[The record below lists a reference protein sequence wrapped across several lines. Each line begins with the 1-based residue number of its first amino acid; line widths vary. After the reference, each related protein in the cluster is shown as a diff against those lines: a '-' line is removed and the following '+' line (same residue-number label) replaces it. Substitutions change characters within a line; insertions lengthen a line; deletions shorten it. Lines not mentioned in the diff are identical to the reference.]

1 VAPDQRGDGS
11 MARDIQEGSGEAGAV
26 ATTFPSKYLPPVTYR
41 DMPEALPLR
50 KVIGPGVIA
59 AGIGLASGEFILWPY
74 ITSQVGLVFLWAA
87 VVGVVTQF
95 FINMEIE
102 RYTLATGET
111 ALTGF
116 SRYWR
121 HWGLVFAVMT
131 FLANAWP
138 GWITSSATLVTYIFD
153 GGNVKLLSILGL
165 AAIAIALTLT
175 PVVYTVVE
183 RVEFFKVG
191 IILFF
196 IVVAIATAITADAWG
211 ALPDAV
217 TGFGRLPEGLPVALV
232 LPALAFAGA
241 GGGQNLVQSNWMRDK
256 GYGMGVHIPHLASPV
271 TGAPEAV
278 PGTGYAFRETEEN
291 LRRWRGWWKV
301 SNTEQL
307 VSFVAITI
315 ITITLLSLL
324 AYSTVL
330 GAEGENNIAFLQA
343 EGEALNQRVGSW
355 FGYLFWIIGA
365 TSLFAA
371 ALGIVDYTCRLVAD
385 VLKCS
390 YLRENERWSESR
402 IYFALVWLSVVWSTV
417 ILLTITSQPLILL
430 IISAS
435 IGGFMMFIYSGL
447 LILVNR
453 RSLSPAIRITGF
465 RTATMVWSVLLF
477 GVASVIA
484 IYGQWD
490 NIKGLLGLG

>member
-1 VAPDQRGDGS
+1 
-11 MARDIQEGSGEAGAV
+11 MAREIQEGPGEAGSV
-26 ATTFPSKYLPPVTYR
+26 ATTFPTKHLPPVTYR
-41 DMPEALPLR
+41 DLPEPLSLR
-50 KVIGPGVIA
+50 RVLGPGVIA

-74 ITSQVGLVFLWAA
+74 ITSQVGMVFLWAA
-87 VVGVVTQF
+87 ILGVVTQF

-121 HWGLVFAVMT
+121 HWGLVFALMT

-153 GGNVKLLSILGL
+153 GGSVKLLAILGL
-165 AAIAIALTLT
+165 AAIAIALTLA
-175 PVVYTVVE
+175 PVVYTIVE
-183 RVEFFKVG
+183 RIEFFKVG

-196 IVVAIATAITADAWG
+196 IVVAIVAAITAEAWG

-217 TGFGRLPEGLPVALV
+217 TGFGRLPKGLPVALL

-241 GGGQNLVQSNWMRDK
+241 GGGQNLVQSNWIRDK
-256 GYGMGVHIPHLASPV
+256 RYGMGIHIPRLASPV
-271 TGAPEAV
+271 TGEPEAA
-278 PGTGYAFRETEEN
+278 PGTGYTFRDTDEN

-301 SNTEQL
+301 SNQEQL

-315 ITITLLSLL
+315 ITITLMSLL

-330 GAEGENNIAFLQA
+330 GAKAENDISFLQA

-385 VLKCS
+385 VLKVS
-390 YLRENERWSESR
+390 YLRDNERWSESR
-402 IYFALVWLSVVWSTV
+402 IYFVLVWLIVLWGAI
-417 ILLTITSQPLILL
+417 ILLAIQSQPLILL

-447 LILVNR
+447 LILINR
-453 RSLSPAIRITGF
+453 RSLPEPVRITGF

-477 GVASVIA
+477 GVFSVIA
-484 IYGQWD
+484 IQGQWD
-490 NIKGLLGLG
+490 NIKELLGMG

>member
-1 VAPDQRGDGS
+1 
-11 MARDIQEGSGEAGAV
+11 M
-26 ATTFPSKYLPPVTYR
+26 
-41 DMPEALPLR
+41 
-50 KVIGPGVIA
+50 IA

-87 VVGVVTQF
+87 VIGVVTQF

-121 HWGLVFAVMT
+121 HWGLFFAVLT

-138 GWITSSATLVTYIFD
+138 GWITSSATLVTFIFG
-153 GGNVKLLSILGL
+153 GGNVKLLAILGL
-165 AAIAIALTLT
+165 ASIAIALTMA

-196 IVVAIATAITADAWG
+196 LVVAIATAITADAWSS
-211 ALPDAV
+211 LPDAV
-217 TGFGRLPEGLPVALV
+217 TGFGRLPEGLPLALV

-256 GYGMGVHIPHLASPV
+256 GYGMGVHVPRLASPV
-271 TGAPEAV
+271 TGAPEAA
-278 PGTGYAFRETEEN
+278 PGTGYTFREDERN
-291 LRRWRGWWKV
+291 LARWKGWWDGGQQGAAG
-301 SNTEQL
+301 QL
-307 VSFVAITI
+307 RGHHHRHHRADVAAG
-315 ITITLLSLL
+315 L
-324 AYSTVL
+324 STVF
-330 GAEGENNIAFLQA
+330 GIEGENNITFLEA
-343 EGEALNQRVGSW
+343 EGNALMERVGTW

-385 VLKCS
+385 VLKVS
-390 YLRENERWSESR
+390 YLRDNETWSESR
-402 IYFALVWLSVVWSTV
+402 IYFTLVWLLVVWSAI
-417 ILLTITSQPLILL
+417 ILLTIQSQPLILL

-447 LILVNR
+447 LILINK
-453 RSLSPAIRITGF
+453 RSLPPSVRISRF

-477 GVASVIA
+477 GTASVIA
-484 IYGQWD
+484 ITDQWD
-490 NIKGLLGLG
+490 NIKELFGL

>member
-1 VAPDQRGDGS
+1 
-11 MARDIQEGSGEAGAV
+11 
-26 ATTFPSKYLPPVTYR
+26 
-41 DMPEALPLR
+41 MPESLPLR
-50 KVIGPGVIA
+50 KVLGPGVIA

-87 VVGVVTQF
+87 VLGVVTQF

-121 HWGLVFAVMT
+121 HWGLFFAVLT

-138 GWITSSATLVTYIFD
+138 GWITSSATMVTFIFG
-153 GGNVKLLSILGL
+153 GGNVKLLAVLGL
-165 AAIAIALTLT
+165 API
-175 PVVYTVVE
+175 
-183 RVEFFKVG
+183 
-191 IILFF
+191 
-196 IVVAIATAITADAWG
+196 AIATAVTAEAW
-211 ALPDAV
+211 AHLPDAV
-217 TGFGRLPEGLPVALV
+217 THFGRIPAGLPLALV

-241 GGGQNLVQSNWMRDK
+241 GGGPEPGPEQLDARQGLRH
-256 GYGMGVHIPHLASPV
+256 GRPRPPPGLA
-271 TGAPEAV
+271 GHRRARGR
-278 PGTGYAFRETEEN
+278 PGTGYTFPETEGN
-291 LRRWRGWWKV
+291 LARWKGWWDVANK
-301 SNTEQL
+301 EQL

-315 ITITLLSLL
+315 VTITLMSLL

-330 GAEGENNIAFLQA
+330 GIQAENNITFLEA
-343 EGEALNQRVGSW
+343 EGNAPMDRVGDW

-385 VLKCS
+385 VLKVS
-390 YLRENERWSESR
+390 YLRDNETWSESR
-402 IYFALVWLSVVWSTV
+402 IYFALVWLLVIWSAI
-417 ILLTITSQPLILL
+417 ILLTIQSQPLILL

-447 LILVNR
+447 LILVNK
-453 RSLSPAIRITGF
+453 RSLPPAVRITGF

-477 GVASVIA
+477 GFASVIA
-484 IYGQWD
+484 ISDQWD
-490 NIKGLLGLG
+490 NIKELFGG

>member
-1 VAPDQRGDGS
+1 MAGEINGGPGETPDG
-11 MARDIQEGSGEAGAV
+11 GAV
-26 ATTFPSKYLPPVTYR
+26 ATTFPTKNLPPVTYR
-41 DMPEALPLR
+41 DMPEPLPLR
-50 KVIGPGVIA
+50 KVLGPGVIA

-74 ITSQVGLVFLWAA
+74 ITSQVGMVFLWAA
-87 VVGVVTQF
+87 VLGVVTQF

-121 HWGLVFAVMT
+121 HWGLFFAVLT

-138 GWITSSATLVTYIFD
+138 GWITSSATMVTFIFG
-153 GGNVKLLSILGL
+153 GGNVKLLAVLGL
-165 AAIAIALTLT
+165 ASIAIALTMA
-175 PVVYTVVE
+175 PVVYTLVE
-183 RVEFFKVG
+183 RIEFFKVG

-196 IVVAIATAITADAWG
+196 ILVAIATAITADAWA

-217 TGFGRLPEGLPVALV
+217 TGFGRIPEGLPLALV

-256 GYGMGVHIPHLASPV
+256 GYGMGVHVPHLASPV
-271 TGAPEAV
+271 TGEPEAA
-278 PGTGYAFRETEEN
+278 PGTGYTFREDEGN
-291 LRRWRGWWKV
+291 LARWKGRWEVANK
-301 SNTEQL
+301 EQL

-315 ITITLLSLL
+315 LTIALMSLL

-330 GAEGENNIAFLQA
+330 GAKGENNISFLET
-343 EGEALNQRVGSW
+343 EGNVLMDKVGSW
-355 FGYLFWIIGA
+355 FGYLFWIVGA

-385 VLKCS
+385 VLKVS
-390 YLRENERWSESR
+390 YLRDNQTWSESR
-402 IYFALVWLSVVWSTV
+402 IYFALVWLLCLWSVI
-417 ILLTITSQPLILL
+417 ILLTIQSQPLILL

-435 IGGFMMFIYSGL
+435 IGGFMMFVYSGL
-447 LILVNR
+447 LILINR
-453 RSLSPAIRITGF
+453 RSLPPAVRITRF
-465 RTATMVWSVLLF
+465 RTATMIWSVLLF
-477 GVASVIA
+477 GFAS
-484 IYGQWD
+484 
-490 NIKGLLGLG
+490 

>member
-1 VAPDQRGDGS
+1 VVGG
-11 MARDIQEGSGEAGAV
+11 MARDIQGGPGEAPEAGAV
-26 ATTFPSKYLPPVTYR
+26 ATTFPSRHLPPVTYK
-41 DMPEALPLR
+41 DMPEPLSLR
-50 KVIGPGVIA
+50 KVLGPGVIA

-87 VVGVVTQF
+87 VLGVVTQF

-121 HWGLVFAVMT
+121 HWGLVFALLT

-138 GWITSSATLVTYIFD
+138 GWITSSATLVTFIFD
-153 GGNVKLLSILGL
+153 GGNVKLLAILGL
-165 AAIAIALTLT
+165 ASIAIALTMA
-175 PVVYTVVE
+175 PVVYTMVE

-196 IVVAIATAITADAWG
+196 IVVAIATAITAEAWG

-217 TGFGRLPEGLPVALV
+217 TGFGQIPEGLELALV

-256 GYGMGVHIPHLASPV
+256 GYGMGVHIPRLASPV
-271 TGAPEAV
+271 TGEPEAA
-278 PGTGYAFRETEEN
+278 PGTGYTFREDEQN
-291 LRRWRGWWKV
+291 LGRWRGWWQVANK
-301 SNTEQL
+301 EQL

-315 ITITLLSLL
+315 VTIALMSML

-330 GAEGENNIAFLQA
+330 GIEGENNISFLQA
-343 EGEALNQRVGSW
+343 EGDALKDRVGSW

-385 VLKCS
+385 VLKVS
-390 YLRENERWSESR
+390 YLRDNETWSESR
-402 IYFALVWLSVVWSTV
+402 IYFLLVWLLVVWSAI
-417 ILLTITSQPLILL
+417 ILLTIQSQPLILL

-447 LILVNR
+447 LILINK
-453 RSLSPAIRITGF
+453 RSLPTAVKIGGF
-465 RTATMVWSVLLF
+465 RTATMIWSVLLF
-477 GVASVIA
+477 GTASVIA
-484 IYGQWD
+484 IQDQWD
-490 NIKGLLGLG
+490 NIKELFGL

>member
-1 VAPDQRGDGS
+1 MAREIQDGYGEAPD
-11 MARDIQEGSGEAGAV
+11 AGGV
-26 ATTFPSKYLPPVTYR
+26 ATTFPSKHLPPVTYK
-41 DMPEALPLR
+41 DMPPALSLR
-50 KVIGPGVIA
+50 KVLGPGVIA

-116 SRYWR
+116 SRYWK
-121 HWGLVFAVMT
+121 HWGLFFAVLT

-138 GWITSSATLVTYIFD
+138 GWITSSATLVTFIFG
-153 GGNVKLLSILGL
+153 GGNVKLLAILGL
-165 AAIAIALTLT
+165 ASIAIALTLA

-191 IILFF
+191 LVILFM
-196 IVVAIATAITADAWG
+196 VVAIVAAVTADAW
-211 ALPDAV
+211 ASLPDAV
-217 TGFGRLPEGLPVALV
+217 TGFGRLPEGLPLALV

-256 GYGMGVHIPHLASPV
+256 GYGMGVHVPHLASPV
-271 TGAPEAV
+271 TGAPEAA
-278 PGTGYAFRETEEN
+278 PGTGYTFREDEGN
-291 LRRWRGWWKV
+291 LARWKGWWDVANK
-301 SNTEQL
+301 EQL

-315 ITITLLSLL
+315 VTIVLMSLL
-324 AYSTVL
+324 AYSTVF
-330 GAEGENNIAFLQA
+330 GIDGENNITFLEA
-343 EGEALNQRVGSW
+343 EGNVLMEQVGSW

-385 VLKCS
+385 VLKVS
-390 YLRENERWSESR
+390 YLRDNETWSESR
-402 IYFALVWLSVVWSTV
+402 IYFLLVWLLVVWSAI
-417 ILLTITSQPLILL
+417 ILLTIQSQPLILL

-447 LILVNR
+447 LILTNK
-453 RSLSPAIRITGF
+453 RSLPPAVGITGF

-477 GVASVIA
+477 GTASVIA
-484 IYGQWD
+484 ITDQWD
-490 NIKGLLGLG
+490 NIKELFGL

>member
-1 VAPDQRGDGS
+1 
-11 MARDIQEGSGEAGAV
+11 MAQSDDAGISRTTSTAV
-26 ATTFPSKYLPPVTYR
+26 ADVFPTHNVGKPEVR
-41 DMPEALPLR
+41 EMPAEPKQYWRL
-50 KVIGPGVIA
+50 IGPGIIA
-59 AGIGLASGEFILWPY
+59 AGVGLASGEFILYPY
-74 ITSQVGLVFLWAA
+74 IASQVGLVFVWAA
-87 VVGVVTQF
+87 LVGLVTQF

-121 HWGLVFAVMT
+121 HWGLFFAVLT

-138 GWITSSATLVTYIFD
+138 GWITSSATMVTFIFG
-153 GGNVKLLSILGL
+153 GGNVKLLAVLGL
-165 AAIAIALTLT
+165 ASIAIALTMA
-175 PVVYTVVE
+175 PVVYTLVE
-183 RVEFFKVG
+183 RIEFFKVG

-196 IVVAIATAITADAWG
+196 IVVAIATAITAEAWG

-217 TGFGRLPEGLPVALV
+217 TNFGRLPEGLPLALV

-256 GYGMGVHIPHLASPV
+256 GYGMGVHVPHLASPV
-271 TGAPEAV
+271 TGAPEA
-278 PGTGYAFRETEEN
+278 PGTGYTFREDETN
-291 LRRWRGWWKV
+291 LSRWKGWWDVANK
-301 SNTEQL
+301 EQL

-315 ITITLLSLL
+315 VTIALMSLL

-330 GAEGENNIAFLQA
+330 GIQAENNITFLEA
-343 EGEALNQRVGSW
+343 EGNALMDRVGDW

-371 ALGIVDYTCRLVAD
+371 ALGIVDYTRRLVAD
-385 VLKCS
+385 VLKVS
-390 YLRENERWSESR
+390 YLRDNETWSESR
-402 IYFALVWLSVVWSTV
+402 IYFALVWLLVIWSAI
-417 ILLTITSQPLILL
+417 ILLTIQSQPLILL

-447 LILVNR
+447 LILVNK
-453 RSLSPAIRITGF
+453 RSLPPSVRIGGF

-477 GVASVIA
+477 GFASVIA
-484 IYGQWD
+484 ISDQWD
-490 NIKGLLGLG
+490 NIKELFGG

>member
-1 VAPDQRGDGS
+1 
-11 MARDIQEGSGEAGAV
+11 MAREIREEPGEGPDAGAV
-26 ATTFPSKYLPPVTYR
+26 ATTFPSRYLPPVTYR
-41 DMPEALPLR
+41 EMPEPLSLR
-50 KVIGPGVIA
+50 KVLGPGVIA

-87 VVGVVTQF
+87 VIGVVTQF

-121 HWGLVFAVMT
+121 HWGLVFAALT

-138 GWITSSATLVTYIFD
+138 GWITSSATLVTFIFD
-153 GGNVKLLSILGL
+153 GGSVKLLAILGL
-165 AAIAIALTLT
+165 AAIAIALTMA
-175 PVVYTVVE
+175 PVVYTMVE
-183 RVEFFKVG
+183 RIEFFKVG

-196 IVVAIATAITADAWG
+196 IVVAIATAITAEAWA

-217 TGFGRLPEGLPVALV
+217 TNFGRIPEGLDLALL

-271 TGAPEAV
+271 TGQPEAA
-278 PGTGYAFRETEEN
+278 PGTGYAFREDERN
-291 LRRWRGWWKV
+291 LARWKGWWEVANK
-301 SNTEQL
+301 EQL

-315 ITITLLSLL
+315 VTIALMSLL
-324 AYSTVL
+324 AYSTVF
-330 GAEGENNIAFLQA
+330 GIDGENNISFLEA
-343 EGEALNQRVGSW
+343 EGNALIDRVGSW
-355 FGYLFWIIGA
+355 FGYLFWVIGA

-371 ALGIVDYTCRLVAD
+371 ALGIVDYTCRMLAD
-385 VLKCS
+385 VLKVS
-390 YLRENERWSESR
+390 YLRDNDTWSESR
-402 IYFALVWLSVVWSTV
+402 IYFVAVWLLCLWSVV
-417 ILLTITSQPLILL
+417 ILLAIQSQPLILL

-453 RSLSPAIRITGF
+453 RSLPPSVRITGF
-465 RTATMVWSVLLF
+465 RTGTMIWSVLLF
-477 GVASVIA
+477 GTASVVA
-484 IYGQWD
+484 VTDQWD
-490 NIKGLLGLG
+490 NIKELFGL

>member
-1 VAPDQRGDGS
+1 
-11 MARDIQEGSGEAGAV
+11 MAREIQEGPGGTGAV

-41 DMPEALPLR
+41 EMPEPLPLR
-50 KVIGPGVIA
+50 KVLGPGVIA

-74 ITSQVGLVFLWAA
+74 ITSQVGMVFLWAA
-87 VVGVVTQF
+87 IIGVVTQF

-153 GGNVKLLSILGL
+153 GGNVKLLAILGL

-175 PVVYTVVE
+175 PVVYTIVE

-196 IVVAIATAITADAWG
+196 IVVAIVAAITAEAWG

-217 TGFGRLPEGLPVALV
+217 TGFGRLPEGLAVALL

-271 TGAPEAV
+271 TGEPEAV
-278 PGTGYAFRETEEN
+278 PGTGYAFPETEEN

-315 ITITLLSLL
+315 ITITLMSLL

-330 GAEGENNIAFLQA
+330 GIKAENDISFLQA
-343 EGEALNQRVGSW
+343 EGQALNQRVGTW

-385 VLKCS
+385 VLKVC
-390 YLRENERWSESR
+390 YLRDNERWSESR
-402 IYFALVWLSVVWSTV
+402 IYFALVWLIALWGAI
-417 ILLTITSQPLILL
+417 ILLAIQSQPLILL

-447 LILVNR
+447 LILANR
-453 RSLSPAIRITGF
+453 RSLPPAIRITGF

-477 GVASVIA
+477 GVFSVIA
-484 IYGQWD
+484 IQGQWD
-490 NIKGLLGLG
+490 NIKDLLGLG

>member
-1 VAPDQRGDGS
+1 
-11 MARDIQEGSGEAGAV
+11 MAREIHDGPGEVPETGAT
-26 ATTFPSKYLPPVTYR
+26 ATTFPTRHLPPVTYR
-41 DMPEALPLR
+41 DMPEPLPLR
-50 KVIGPGVIA
+50 KVLGPGVIA

-121 HWGLVFAVMT
+121 HWGLFFAVLT

-138 GWITSSATLVTYIFD
+138 GWITSSATMVTFIFG
-153 GGNVKLLSILGL
+153 GGNVKLLAILGL
-165 AAIAIALTLT
+165 ASIAIALTMA
-175 PVVYTVVE
+175 PVVYTLVE
-183 RVEFFKVG
+183 RIEFFKVG

-196 IVVAIATAITADAWG
+196 IVVAIATAITAEAWG

-217 TGFGRLPEGLPVALV
+217 TNFGRLPEGLPLALV

-256 GYGMGVHIPHLASPV
+256 GYGMGVHVPYLASPV
-271 TGAPEAV
+271 TGEPEAA
-278 PGTGYAFRETEEN
+278 PGTGYTFREDERN
-291 LRRWRGWWKV
+291 LARWKGWWDVANK
-301 SNTEQL
+301 EQL

-315 ITITLLSLL
+315 VTIVLMSLL

-330 GAEGENNIAFLQA
+330 GAQAENNITFLQA
-343 EGEALNQRVGSW
+343 EGEALMDRVGSW
-355 FGYLFWIIGA
+355 FGYLFWVIGA

-385 VLKCS
+385 VLKVS
-390 YLRENERWSESR
+390 YLRDNETWSESR
-402 IYFALVWLSVVWSTV
+402 IYFTLVWLLVVWSAI
-417 ILLTITSQPLILL
+417 ILLAIQSQPLILL

-447 LILVNR
+447 LILING
-453 RSLSPAIRITGF
+453 RSLPPAVRITRF
-465 RTATMVWSVLLF
+465 RTATMIWSVLLF
-477 GVASVIA
+477 GTASVIA
-484 IYGQWD
+484 ISDQWD
-490 NIKGLLGLG
+490 NIKELFGL

>member
-1 VAPDQRGDGS
+1 
-11 MARDIQEGSGEAGAV
+11 MAREIRREPGDASDAGAV

-41 DMPEALPLR
+41 DMPDSLPLR
-50 KVIGPGVIA
+50 KVLGPGVIA

-87 VVGVVTQF
+87 VIGVVTQF

-121 HWGLVFAVMT
+121 HWGLFFAVLT

-138 GWITSSATLVTYIFD
+138 GWVTSSATLVTFIFG
-153 GGNVKLLSILGL
+153 GGNVKLLAILGL
-165 AAIAIALTLT
+165 AAIAIALTLA

-191 IILFF
+191 LVIVFL
-196 IVVAIATAITADAWG
+196 VVAIAAAITADAWSS
-211 ALPDAV
+211 LPDGV
-217 TGFGRLPEGLPVALV
+217 TGFGQILEGLTLALV

-256 GYGMGVHIPHLASPV
+256 GYGMGVHIPRLASPV
-271 TGAPEAV
+271 TGAPEAA
-278 PGTGYAFRETEEN
+278 PGTGFAFRETDEN
-291 LRRWRGWWKV
+291 LGRWQRWWKV
-301 SNTEQL
+301 ANQEQL

-315 ITITLLSLL
+315 VTIVLMSLL
-324 AYSTVL
+324 AYSTVF
-330 GAEGENNIAFLQA
+330 GAEAENNITFLEA
-343 EGEALNQRVGSW
+343 EGEALNQRVGTW

-385 VLKCS
+385 VLKVG
-390 YLRENERWSESR
+390 YLRDNERWSESR
-402 IYFALVWLSVVWSTV
+402 IYFALVWLLVIWSAI
-417 ILLTITSQPLILL
+417 ILLTIQSQPLILL

-435 IGGFMMFIYSGL
+435 IGGFMMFVYSGL
-447 LILVNR
+447 LILINK
-453 RSLSPAIRITGF
+453 RSLPPAVRIGGF

-477 GVASVIA
+477 GFASVIA
-484 IYGQWD
+484 VQAQWS
-490 NIKGLLGLG
+490 NIKDLLGF

>member
-1 VAPDQRGDGS
+1 

-26 ATTFPSKYLPPVTYR
+26 ATTFPSKHLPPVTYR
-41 DMPEALPLR
+41 DMPEPLSLR
-50 KVIGPGVIA
+50 RVLGPGVIA

-74 ITSQVGLVFLWAA
+74 ITSQVGMVFLWAA

-153 GGNVKLLSILGL
+153 GGNVKLLAILGL

-217 TGFGRLPEGLPVALV
+217 TGFGRLPAGLPVALV

-256 GYGMGVHIPHLASPV
+256 GYGMGVHIPHLASPI
-271 TGAPEAV
+271 TGEPEAM
-278 PGTGYAFRETEEN
+278 PGTGYAFPETEDN
-291 LRRWRGWWKV
+291 MRRWRGWWKV

-315 ITITLLSLL
+315 ITITLMSLL

-330 GAEGENNIAFLQA
+330 GAKAENNISFLQA

-390 YLRENERWSESR
+390 YLRDSQRWSESR
-402 IYFALVWLSVVWSTV
+402 IYFTLVWLSVVWSAI

-447 LILVNR
+447 LILINR
-453 RSLSPAIRITGF
+453 RSLSPTIRITGF

-477 GVASVIA
+477 GAASVIA

-490 NIKGLLGLG
+490 NIKDLLGLG

>member
-1 VAPDQRGDGS
+1 
-11 MARDIQEGSGEAGAV
+11 MARDIHGGPGEGPETGAT
-26 ATTFPSKYLPPVTYR
+26 ATTFPTKHLPPVTYR
-41 DMPEALPLR
+41 DMPEPLSLR
-50 KVIGPGVIA
+50 KVLGPGVIA

-87 VVGVVTQF
+87 VLGVVTQF

-121 HWGLVFAVMT
+121 HWGLFFAVLT

-138 GWITSSATLVTYIFD
+138 GWITSSATMVTFIFG
-153 GGNVKLLSILGL
+153 GGNVKLLAVLGL
-165 AAIAIALTLT
+165 ASIAIALTLA
-175 PVVYTVVE
+175 PVVYTMVE
-183 RVEFFKVG
+183 RIEFFKVG

-196 IVVAIATAITADAWG
+196 IVVAIATAVTAEAW
-211 ALPDAV
+211 AHLPDAV
-217 TGFGRLPEGLPVALV
+217 THFGRIPAGLPLALV

-256 GYGMGVHIPHLASPV
+256 GYGMGVHVPHLASPV
-271 TGAPEAV
+271 TGEPEAA
-278 PGTGYAFRETEEN
+278 PGTGYTFPETESN
-291 LRRWRGWWKV
+291 LARWKGWWDVANK
-301 SNTEQL
+301 EQL

-315 ITITLLSLL
+315 VTITLMSLL

-330 GAEGENNIAFLQA
+330 GIQAENNITFLEA
-343 EGEALNQRVGSW
+343 EGNALMDRVGDW

-385 VLKCS
+385 VLKVS
-390 YLRENERWSESR
+390 YLRDNETWSESR
-402 IYFALVWLSVVWSTV
+402 IYFALVWLLVVWSAI
-417 ILLTITSQPLILL
+417 ILLTIQSQPLILL

-447 LILVNR
+447 LILVNK
-453 RSLSPAIRITGF
+453 RSLPPSVRIGGF

-477 GVASVIA
+477 GFASVIA
-484 IYGQWD
+484 ISDQWD
-490 NIKGLLGLG
+490 NIKELFGG

>member
-1 VAPDQRGDGS
+1 VTQR
-11 MARDIQEGSGEAGAV
+11 
-26 ATTFPSKYLPPVTYR
+26 P
-41 DMPEALPLR
+41 
-50 KVIGPGVIA
+50 
-59 AGIGLASGEFILWPY
+59 
-74 ITSQVGLVFLWAA
+74 
-87 VVGVVTQF
+87 QF

-121 HWGLVFAVMT
+121 HWGLFFAVLT

-138 GWITSSATLVTYIFD
+138 GWITSSATMVTFFFD
-153 GGNVKLLSILGL
+153 GGGNVKLLAILGL
-165 AAIAIALTLT
+165 ASIAIALTLT

-191 IILFF
+191 LVILFM
-196 IVVAIATAITADAWG
+196 VVAIVAAVTGDAW
-211 ALPDAV
+211 ASLPDAV
-217 TGFGRLPEGLPVALV
+217 TGFGRIPEGLTLALV

-256 GYGMGVHIPHLASPV
+256 GYGMGVHIPRLASPV
-271 TGAPEAV
+271 TGEPEAA
-278 PGTGYAFRETEEN
+278 PGTGYTFRETEDN
-291 LRRWRGWWKV
+291 LARWRGWWQVANK
-301 SNTEQL
+301 EQL

-315 ITITLLSLL
+315 VTIVIMSLL
-324 AYSTVL
+324 AYSTVF
-330 GAEGENNIAFLQA
+330 GAEAENNITFLQA
-343 EGEALNQRVGSW
+343 EGDALMDTVGTW

-385 VLKCS
+385 VLKVS
-390 YLRENERWSESR
+390 YLRDNETWSESR
-402 IYFALVWLSVVWSTV
+402 IYFLLVWVLVVWSAI
-417 ILLTITSQPLILL
+417 ILLTIQSQPLILL

-447 LILVNR
+447 LILTNK
-453 RSLSPAIRITGF
+453 RSLPPAVRITGF

-477 GVASVIA
+477 GFASVIA
-484 IYGQWD
+484 IQAQWD
-490 NIKGLLGLG
+490 NIKELFGL

>member
-1 VAPDQRGDGS
+1 MGS

-26 ATTFPSKYLPPVTYR
+26 ATTFPSKNLPPVTYR
-41 DMPEALPLR
+41 DMPEPLPLR
-50 KVIGPGVIA
+50 KVLGPGVIA

-87 VVGVVTQF
+87 IIGVVTQF

-121 HWGLVFAVMT
+121 HWGLVFALMT

-153 GGNVKLLSILGL
+153 GGSVKLLAILGL
-165 AAIAIALTLT
+165 LSIALALTLT
-175 PVVYTVVE
+175 PVVYTAVE

-196 IVVAIATAITADAWG
+196 LVVAIAAAITADAW
-211 ALPDAV
+211 ANLPDAV
-217 TGFGRLPEGLPVALV
+217 TGFGRLPEGLAVALV

-256 GYGMGVHIPHLASPV
+256 GYGMGVHIPRLASPI
-271 TGAPEAV
+271 TGEPEAA
-278 PGTGYAFRETEEN
+278 PSTGYAFRETDEN
-291 LRRWRGWWKV
+291 LRRWQGWWRV
-301 SNTEQL
+301 SNKEQL

-315 ITITLLSLL
+315 ATIVLMSLL

-330 GAEGENNIAFLQA
+330 GAEAENNISFLQA
-343 EGEALNQRVGSW
+343 EGDALKDRVGGW

-385 VLKCS
+385 VLKVS
-390 YLRENERWSESR
+390 YLADNDRWSESR
-402 IYFALVWLSVVWSTV
+402 IYFALVWLSVVWSAI

-447 LILVNR
+447 LILINK
-453 RSLSPAIRITGF
+453 RSLSPAIQITGF

-477 GVASVIA
+477 GAASVIA
-484 IYGQWD
+484 LQGQWD
-490 NIKGLLGLG
+490 NIKDLLGLG

>member
-1 VAPDQRGDGS
+1 
-11 MARDIQEGSGEAGAV
+11 
-26 ATTFPSKYLPPVTYR
+26 
-41 DMPEALPLR
+41 MPEPLPLR
-50 KVIGPGVIA
+50 KVLGPGVIA

-87 VVGVVTQF
+87 VLGVVTQF

-121 HWGLVFAVMT
+121 HWGLFFAVLT

-138 GWITSSATLVTYIFD
+138 GWITSSATMVTFIFG
-153 GGNVKLLSILGL
+153 GGNVKLLAVLGL
-165 AAIAIALTLT
+165 ASIAIALTMA
-175 PVVYTVVE
+175 PVVYTMVE
-183 RVEFFKVG
+183 RIEFFKVG

-196 IVVAIATAITADAWG
+196 IVVAIATAITAEAWG

-217 TGFGRLPEGLPVALV
+217 THFGRLPEGLPLALV

-241 GGGQNLVQSNWMRDK
+241 GGR
-256 GYGMGVHIPHLASPV
+256 
-271 TGAPEAV
+271 PE
-278 PGTGYAFRETEEN
+278 PGP
-291 LRRWRGWWKV
+291 
-301 SNTEQL
+301 EQL
-307 VSFVAITI
+307 DARQG
-315 ITITLLSLL
+315 LRDGRPRPPPGLAGHRRAGGMSLL

-330 GAEGENNIAFLQA
+330 GAEAENNISFLEA
-343 EGEALNQRVGSW
+343 EGNALMDRVGSW

-385 VLKCS
+385 VLKVS
-390 YLRENERWSESR
+390 YLRDNDTWSESR
-402 IYFALVWLSVVWSTV
+402 IYFALVWVLVVWSAI
-417 ILLTITSQPLILL
+417 ILLTIQSQPLILL

-435 IGGFMMFIYSGL
+435 IGGFMMFVYSGL

-453 RSLSPAIRITGF
+453 RSLPPAVRITGF

-484 IYGQWD
+484 VSDQWD
-490 NIKGLLGLG
+490 NIKELIGL

>member
-1 VAPDQRGDGS
+1 MAREIQDGYGEAPD
-11 MARDIQEGSGEAGAV
+11 AGGV
-26 ATTFPSKYLPPVTYR
+26 ATTFPSKYLPPVTYKE
-41 DMPEALPLR
+41 MPPALPLR
-50 KVIGPGVIA
+50 KVLGPGVIA

-87 VVGVVTQF
+87 VLGVVTQF

-116 SRYWR
+116 SRYWK
-121 HWGLVFAVMT
+121 HWGLFFAVLT

-138 GWITSSATLVTYIFD
+138 GWITSSATLVTFIFD
-153 GGNVKLLSILGL
+153 GGNVKLLAILGL
-165 AAIAIALTLT
+165 ASIAIALTLA

-191 IILFF
+191 LVLLFM
-196 IVVAIATAITADAWG
+196 VVAIVAAVTADAWA

-217 TGFGRLPEGLPVALV
+217 TNFGRLPEGLPLALV

-256 GYGMGVHIPHLASPV
+256 GYGMGVHIPRLASPV
-271 TGAPEAV
+271 TGEPEAA
-278 PGTGYAFRETEEN
+278 PGTGYTFRETEEN
-291 LRRWRGWWKV
+291 LSRWRAWWNVANK
-301 SNTEQL
+301 EQL

-315 ITITLLSLL
+315 VTIALMSLL

-330 GAEGENNIAFLQA
+330 GAEAENNITFLDA
-343 EGEALNQRVGSW
+343 EGNALMDTVGTW

-385 VLKCS
+385 VLKVS
-390 YLRENERWSESR
+390 YLRDNETWSESR
-402 IYFALVWLSVVWSTV
+402 IYFLLVWVLVVWSAI
-417 ILLTITSQPLILL
+417 ILLAIQSQPLILL

-447 LILVNR
+447 LILTNK
-453 RSLSPAIRITGF
+453 RSLPPAVRITGF

-477 GVASVIA
+477 GFASAIA
-484 IYGQWD
+484 ISDQWD
-490 NIKGLLGLG
+490 NIKELFGL

>member
-1 VAPDQRGDGS
+1 MAREIREGPGEAPDAGS
-11 MARDIQEGSGEAGAV
+11 V
-26 ATTFPSKYLPPVTYR
+26 ATTFPSKNLPPVTYKE
-41 DMPEALPLR
+41 MPDTLPLR
-50 KVIGPGVIA
+50 KVLGPGVIA

-87 VVGVVTQF
+87 VIGVVTQF

-121 HWGLVFAVMT
+121 HWGLVFALMT

-138 GWITSSATLVTYIFD
+138 GWVTSSATLVTFIFD
-153 GGNVKLLSILGL
+153 GGSVKLLAVLGL
-165 AAIAIALTLT
+165 AAIAIALTLA

-191 IILFF
+191 LVILFM
-196 IVVAIATAITADAWG
+196 VVAIVAAITAEAWSS
-211 ALPDAV
+211 LPDAV
-217 TGFGRLPEGLPVALV
+217 TGFGRIPEGLALALV

-256 GYGMGVHIPHLASPV
+256 GYGMGIHIPRLASPV
-271 TGAPEAV
+271 TGEPEAA
-278 PGTGYAFRETEEN
+278 PGTGYTFRETDDN
-291 LRRWRGWWKV
+291 LRRWNGWWRVANK
-301 SNTEQL
+301 EQL

-315 ITITLLSLL
+315 VTIALMSLL

-330 GAEGENNIAFLQA
+330 GAESENNISFLEA
-343 EGEALNQRVGSW
+343 EGNALMDRVGNW

-385 VLKCS
+385 VLKVS
-390 YLRENERWSESR
+390 YLRDNETWSESR
-402 IYFALVWLSVVWSTV
+402 IYFILVWVLVAWSVI
-417 ILLTITSQPLILL
+417 ILLAIQSQPLILL

-447 LILVNR
+447 LILINK
-453 RSLSPAIRITGF
+453 RSLPPAVRIGGF
-465 RTATMVWSVLLF
+465 RTATMIWSVLLF
-477 GVASVIA
+477 GFASVIA
-484 IYGQWD
+484 ISDQWD
-490 NIKGLLGLG
+490 NIKELFGL